1 MKRYIYYFILASLLL
16 PNLAAS
22 SSRVSVKNL
31 RLWNAPDNTRV
42 VLDLSGSI
50 NHRISKFSNPNRI
63 AIDLKNAS
71 VKPSSGMPHEI
82 KNNPF
87 IQRFRYGQY
96 SKDITRI
103 VIDLNKPVRVKSF
116 MLKPNDV
123 YGYRLVIDLFDKNKA
138 VAPKVVRSTPARS
151 GKVTIA
157 IDAGHGGE
165 DFGASGKKKTREKK
179 IVLSIAKELKKLVDK
194 DPVMRSYMTRK
205 SDYYVS
211 LRKRTKLARQANA
224 DLFVSIHADA
234 FRRSTARG
242 ASVYALSNRGASSET
257 ARWLANKENAADMI
271 GGASINDREDDVA
284 GVLLDMQMDKTL
296 EYSLSFGGQV
306 LKEMKKIGNLHSK
319 AVQQAGF
326 VVLKSPDIP
335 SVLVETGF
343 ISNPYEE
350 RKLRSSKYQIK
361 VARAIYKGIKQFISN
376 EKTAFLTQ
384 APAKSKN

>member
-1 MKRYIYYFILASLLL
+1 MKRFIYYFILASLLL
-16 PNLAAS
+16 PMLAAS
-22 SSRVSVKNL
+22 SSSISVKNL

-50 NHRISKFSNPNRI
+50 NHRISTFSNPDRI

-71 VKPSSGMPHEI
+71 VKASSGMPHEI

-87 IQRFRYGQY
+87 IKRFRYGQY
-96 SKDITRI
+96 SKNVIRI

-116 MLKPNDV
+116 LLKPNKV
-123 YGYRLVIDLFDKNKA
+123 YGDRLVIDLFDKYKA
-138 VAPKVVRSTPARS
+138 VAPKPIRSAPRRT

-179 IVLSIAKELKKLVDK
+179 IVLLIAKELKKLIDK

-211 LRKRTKLARQANA
+211 LRKRTKLARKANA

-234 FRRSTARG
+234 FRRPSARG
-242 ASVYALSNRGASSET
+242 ASVYALSQRGASSET
-257 ARWLANKENAADMI
+257 ARWLANKENSADLI
-271 GGASINDREDDVA
+271 GGASISDREDVVA

-296 EYSLSFGGQV
+296 EYSLSFGSQV
-306 LKEMKKIGNLHSK
+306 LKEMKKIGSLHSK
-319 AVQQAGF
+319 TVQQAGF

-350 RKLRSSKYQIK
+350 RKLRSSKYQK
-361 VARAIYKGIKQFISN
+361 QVARAVYKGIKQFLKIEN
-376 EKTAFLTQ
+376 TAFLSTSSD
-384 APAKSKN
+384 KSKN

>member
-1 MKRYIYYFILASLLL
+1 MKRYILYFILSCLLL
-16 PNLAAS
+16 SNLAAS
-22 SSRVSVKNL
+22 SSSVSVKNL

-50 NHRISKFSNPNRI
+50 NHRISTFSNPDRI

-71 VKPSSGMPHEI
+71 VKTGSGMPHEI

-87 IQRFRYGQY
+87 IKRFRYGQY
-96 SKDITRI
+96 SKNITRI

-116 MLKPNDV
+116 LLKPNKV
-123 YGYRLVIDLFDKNKA
+123 YGDRLVIDLFDKYTA
-138 VAPKVVRSTPARS
+138 VATKPIRSVPKHT

-179 IVLSIAKELKKLVDK
+179 IVLSIAKELKKLIDK

-205 SDYYVS
+205 SDYYIP
-211 LRKRTKLARQANA
+211 LRQRTKLARRANA

-234 FRRSTARG
+234 FRRSSARG
-242 ASVYALSNRGASSET
+242 ASVYALSKRGASSET
-257 ARWLANKENAADMI
+257 ARWLANKENAADLI
-271 GGASINDREDDVA
+271 GGASISDREDDVA

-296 EYSLSFGGQV
+296 EYSISFGGQV
-306 LKEMKKIGNLHSK
+306 LKEMKKIGRLHSK
-319 AVQQAGF
+319 TVQQAGF

-350 RKLRSSKYQIK
+350 RKLKSSKYQRQ
-361 VARAIYKGIKQFISN
+361 VAKAIYKGIKQFITN
-376 EKTAFLTQ
+376 EKTAFLT
-384 APAKSKN
+384 PASGKSKN

>member
-284 GVLLDMQMDKTL
+284 GVLLDMQMDKTQ
-296 EYSLSFGGQV
+296 EFSLSFGAQV